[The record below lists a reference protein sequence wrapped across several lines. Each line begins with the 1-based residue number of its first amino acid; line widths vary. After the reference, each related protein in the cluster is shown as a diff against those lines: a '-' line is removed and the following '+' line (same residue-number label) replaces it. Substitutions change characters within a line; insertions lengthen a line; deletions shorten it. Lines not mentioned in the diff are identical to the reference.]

1 MNIMIAFP
9 APLKKNKFCLE
20 TLHFRCVVMKQN
32 ESLKGYF
39 YVISSAIIFGLM
51 PLMAKLIYEEGTSP
65 QSLVL
70 LRNALSVP
78 VLLLLSIL
86 TENPVRIKPAALPHI
101 SFIALVGCCITPLL
115 LFNSF
120 NYIPS
125 GTATVF
131 HFISPVIVVFGEYLF
146 FKKKLRGKDTLS
158 VIFCVIGIMLFYNR
172 HSEINFK
179 GSFFALASGIT
190 CAIYVICLSGF
201 KYKEISGFTFSFY
214 IALVSSAVMLPVCLL
229 TNQLAL
235 PQSGFG
241 WLLTILFALSLNVGA
256 VVLFQKGTF
265 LIGGGKA
272 SVLSALEPV
281 TSVLAGAAVFG
292 EKITAPTAAG
302 TVLVIIASILIAS
315 NNMKSKKDAAV

>member
-1 MNIMIAFP
+1 
-9 APLKKNKFCLE
+9 
-20 TLHFRCVVMKQN
+20 MKQN
-32 ESLKGYF
+32 KSLKGYI

-51 PLMAKLIYEEGTSP
+51 PLMAKLIYEEGTTP

-70 LRNALSVP
+70 LRNALSLP
-78 VLLLLSIL
+78 VLLLLSL
-86 TENPVRIKPAALPHI
+86 LSKKPVRIKPAALPYI
-101 SFIALVGCCITPLL
+101 SFIALMGCCITPLL
-115 LFNSF
+115 LFNSY

-131 HFISPVIVVFGEYLF
+131 HFISPIVVVFGEYLL
-146 FKKKLRGKDTLS
+146 FKKKLGTKNALS

-172 HSEINFK
+172 QSEINFK

-201 KYKEISGFTFSFY
+201 KYKEISGFSFSFY
-214 IALVSSAVMLPVCLL
+214 IALVSSAVMLPVCLF

-235 PQSGFG
+235 PQSNLG
-241 WLLTILFALSLNVGA
+241 WLLTILFSLSLNVGA

-272 SVLSALEPV
+272 SVLSTLEPV
-281 TSVLAGAAVFG
+281 TSVLAGVAVLG

-302 TVLVIIASILIAS
+302 TVLVIIASALIAADDVRS
-315 NNMKSKKDAAV
+315 FLSVTFYSVRAKARAHDLR

>member
-1 MNIMIAFP
+1 
-9 APLKKNKFCLE
+9 
-20 TLHFRCVVMKQN
+20 MKQS

-51 PLMAKLIYEEGTSP
+51 PLMAKSIYEEGTNP
-65 QSLVL
+65 QSLVF

-78 VLLLLSIL
+78 VLLLLSLL
-86 TENPVRIKPAALPHI
+86 TRNPVRIKPAALPHI
-101 SFIALVGCCITPLL
+101 SFIALTGCCITPLL
-115 LFNSF
+115 LFSSY

-131 HFISPVIVVFGEYLF
+131 HFISPVVVVLGEYLF
-146 FKKKLRGKDTLS
+146 FKNKLSRKDALS
-158 VIFCVIGIMLFYNR
+158 VIFCAIGIMLFYNR
-172 HSEINFK
+172 HGEINFK
-179 GSFFALASGIT
+179 GSFLALASGVT

-201 KYKEISGFTFSFY
+201 KYKEISGFSFSFY
-214 IALVSSAVMLPVCLL
+214 IALVSSLVMLPVCLL
-229 TNQLAL
+229 TNQLSL

-265 LIGGGKA
+265 LIGGSKA
-272 SVLSALEPV
+272 AVLSTLEPV

-292 EKITAPTAAG
+292 EKINAPTVAG
-302 TVLVIIASILIAS
+302 TFLVVIAGVLIAS
-315 NNMKSKKDAAV
+315 NNMKLKKDATV